1 MSRNFN
7 KCFLSRNQNLTKML
21 CETVFSKNSFK
32 SSAIFGFAKNSLH
45 VPICKGEYSK
55 ASDCLQRMH
64 ESPLEYQLKKYYMLF
79 NCFVKSKIS

>member
-1 MSRNFN
+1 MVDELPKRKSLFQS
-7 KCFLSRNQNLTKML
+7 KMMMDSLVFFKKIVLNQVSYLAL
-21 CETVFSKNSFK
+21 L
-32 SSAIFGFAKNSLH
+32 KNSLH

>member
-1 MSRNFN
+1 MSISIKNDDG
-7 KCFLSRNQNLTKML
+7 FLGL
-21 CETVFSKNSFK
+21 FSKNSFK

-79 NCFVKSKIS
+79 NCFVRSKIS